1 VKRVLGVMVLGAV
14 LGGLAGCGKPKPA
27 ANAQANVMGPG
38 APPGMTP
45 GAPPPELANGAGP
58 PPPPDAL
65 PPLGSSDLL
74 PAFKVA
80 FGQPAPATL
89 EVGRGDQRMTVSFEP
104 AGFVPVGPDVVALIS
119 KGTNR
124 DTCHAC
130 GGALSIH
137 YLHRTPQGVEVVGAW
152 TDAVQGG
159 EFGAPPRWRTR
170 GDLFENV
177 ALVAESAAM
186 AQGCAVSA
194 EDLVELTP
202 QGPILRAENIPT
214 GMSNKAMGPAAPQDM
229 GVQDYRGR
237 IVSADKGKTFTVNY
251 FGSYTGSAQWAR
263 ASGQDRYT
271 PPQEPKRPWC

>member
-1 VKRVLGVMVLGAV
+1 
-14 LGGLAGCGKPKPA
+14 
-27 ANAQANVMGPG
+27 
-38 APPGMTP
+38 
-45 GAPPPELANGAGP
+45 
-58 PPPPDAL
+58 
-65 PPLGSSDLL
+65 
-74 PAFKVA
+74 
-80 FGQPAPATL
+80 
-89 EVGRGDQRMTVSFEP
+89 
-104 AGFVPVGPDVVALIS
+104 
-119 KGTNR
+119 
-124 DTCHAC
+124 
-130 GGALSIH
+130 
-137 YLHRTPQGVEVVGAW
+137 
-152 TDAVQGG
+152 
-159 EFGAPPRWRTR
+159 
-170 GDLFENV
+170 
-177 ALVAESAAM
+177 M